1 MKVPETKARQER
13 RERRIKRRMAGSM
26 KIRILQDLFEN
37 GPNHAAGCETV
48 GLFASRA
55 AMVDSGLPVLDDALK
70 IQEVPI

>member
-1 MKVPETKARQER
+1 M
-13 RERRIKRRMAGSM
+13 I
-26 KIRILQDLFEN
+26 IRALHDFLKN